1 MFDSL
6 IDNIASPKY
15 KMKLIEEESYILN
28 NRIIAQSQ
36 EYRQVLYTIHDLQLK
51 RALTSLLMDY
61 LFEELKS
68 LRSDTK

>member
-6 IDNIASPKY
+6 IDNIASSKY
-15 KMKLIEEESYILN
+15 KMKLIEEDSYILN

-51 RALTSLLMDY
+51 RALTPLLMDY